1 VILNIHPEYMEHGS
15 ASPGV
20 CYFCHAARRP
30 DEVVIDFHMQVDVAV
45 FDGTAIDGWLQACSS
60 CMSEVGR
67 AIGMETADKVAAL
80 RAELA
85 LEQDRRATAEK
96 ALEEADRALD
106 ALTLVRARPGRISA
120 EDDE

>member
-85 LEQDRRATAEK
+85 LERDRRAEAEK
-96 ALEEADRALD
+96 QLDEADRALD
-106 ALTLVRARPGRISA
+106 ALTVYRPQPRNTA
-120 EDDE
+120 DEDDE